1 MIPEPIYDTTIRRFL
16 APIERILSDASVTE
30 IMINGP
36 HEIFVERRGK
46 IIKIDQV
53 FDGFDALMSALRVVA
68 QYVGRPFD
76 ESHPLLEARLPDGS
90 RVAALMPPVAP
101 TGPCVAIRRFSKEI
115 LTIERLM
122 EFGALT
128 TDSVEM
134 LRILVEAK
142 NNIVVS
148 GGTGSGK
155 TSMLN
160 ALSALIP
167 ADERLIVIE
176 DSREL
181 MLQREHVIAFEAR
194 PPDARGK
201 GAITVRD
208 LFRASLRMRPD
219 RIVLGEI
226 RGGEALDLVQAMTS
240 GHGGCLATVHASYPK
255 DTLSRLET
263 LALMGGVELPLHAL
277 RSQLA
282 SAVDIVVQTAR
293 FRDGRRMVTHIS
305 EVVGAD
311 SNHGFTI
318 SDLFVMRV
326 LGNAADGTT
335 PRYLEPTGVLPTC
348 MPMLQ
353 AQGIELPRTVIVAA
367 QRLAAQARR

>member
-1 MIPEPIYDTTIRRFL
+1 MIPETIYDTTIRRFL
-16 APIERILSDASVTE
+16 APIEPMLGDPTVTE

-36 HEIFVERRGK
+36 SEIFVERRGK
-46 IIKIDQV
+46 IVRIDQV
-53 FDGFDALMSALRVVA
+53 FEGFDALMSALRVVA

-76 ESHPLLEARLPDGS
+76 EAHPLLEARLPDGS

-115 LTIERLM
+115 LTIERLVG
-122 EFGALT
+122 FGALT
-128 TDSVEM
+128 SDSVEM

-167 ADERLIVIE
+167 EDERLIVIE

-201 GAITVRD
+201 GAISVRD

-219 RIVLGEI
+219 RIILGEI
-226 RGGEALDLVQAMTS
+226 RAGEALDLIQAMTS
-240 GHGGCLATVHASYPK
+240 GHGGCLATVHASYPR

-277 RSQLA
+277 RAQLA
-282 SAVDIVVQTAR
+282 SAVDLVVQTAR

-305 EVVGAD
+305 EVIGAD
-311 SNHGFTI
+311 PQHGYAI
-318 SDLFVMRV
+318 VDLFATRV
-326 LGNAADGTT
+326 VGKSADGTT
-335 PRYLEPTGVLPTC
+335 ERVLEPTGYLPSC
-348 MPMLQ
+348 LPALQ
-353 AQGIELPRTVIVAA
+353 AQGVELPRNVV
-367 QRLAAQARR
+367 LAAHRLNAHARA